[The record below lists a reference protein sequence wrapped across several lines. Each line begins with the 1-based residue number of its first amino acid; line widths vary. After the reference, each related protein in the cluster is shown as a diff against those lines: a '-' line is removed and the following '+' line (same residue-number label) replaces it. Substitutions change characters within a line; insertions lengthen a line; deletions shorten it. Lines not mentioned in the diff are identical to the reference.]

1 MTAARPRRI
10 TVRITRRITRH
21 APLAIVVALYLCLAA
36 AYAWRVPILEGA
48 DEHGHAS
55 YIDFVAAHHALPP
68 IGTVWESVQPPLY
81 YVVAAAVNGV
91 AGGRPLVPVTLR
103 LNDGF
108 RFDDPSSADV
118 FDPRSYDPAD
128 ARPAR
133 RLRLLSTLFGAATLV
148 LIYATA
154 LAAGRGRCSIALAAA
169 ALPALTPMFAHHN
182 AVLTNDALATTW
194 CALLTWQLVRSVTGD
209 GSADDRA
216 ASRRRSGDRLA
227 RDRPSV
233 PCAVRM
239 GIVVGVGMWTKYT
252 MAPVAAAAG
261 LGLILLPGTRRVRL
275 ARSLRF
281 TLTALAVSGPWLAW
295 NTWRY
300 GDPLAGAAMRRAH
313 AVLAVDLSPPA
324 LTVDPAFLWGVFI
337 SYWGKIGSMT
347 VPLHV
352 DAYAFFGLLTALG
365 VLGLPLA
372 IRRRTIDRGS
382 AAVLG
387 LIAGLTWCAFLVH
400 NARLSAVQG
409 RLLFPALPA
418 ISTLLAAGWAG
429 ALDAVVAAWATGSNR
444 TATRAPIVRRL
455 PLRALWTLR
464 APSALQYCRALPVAA
479 LIAGLMAINL
489 QTLAGPVQFA
499 FHDAPAAR
507 GRAAVAVAVAERP
520 RSTGDDRAAMAAS
533 ARDVASAG
541 IRAKARPAPRPSTGS
556 HATNPPARGPTVRPA
571 SLDPSDPAVA
581 QAAVAAGPP
590 VGGAPR
596 RDGDRTANR
605 RPKPTPPSGVGP
617 GGAGSVD
624 DRAVPPRRHE
634 PNGDGPVP
642 ETTAEAFRS
651 EGPASA
657 ISPAVPTPEPPP
669 PAAPPT

>member
-1 MTAARPRRI
+1 MTAARPRLI
-10 TVRITRRITRH
+10 ARH
-21 APLAIVVALYLCLAA
+21 APLAVVVVLYLCLAA

-55 YIDFVAAHHALPP
+55 YIDFVAARHALPP

-81 YVVAAAVNGV
+81 YVIAAAVNGA
-91 AGGRPLVPVTLR
+91 AGGRSLVPRTLR

-108 RFDDPSSADV
+108 RFDDPSSADAY
-118 FDPRSYDPAD
+118 DPRSYDPAD

-148 LIYATA
+148 LIYAAA
-154 LAAGRGRCSIALAAA
+154 LAAGRGRRSIALAAA

-194 CALLTWQLVRSVTGD
+194 CALLTWQLVRSIT
-209 GSADDRA
+209 
-216 ASRRRSGDRLA
+216 GDRLA
-227 RDRPSV
+227 GDRTARDGPLGGRPTSDRPSMT
-233 PCAVRM
+233 PAMRM
-239 GIVVGVGMWTKYT
+239 GIVAGVGMWTKYT

-261 LGLILLPGTRRVRL
+261 LVLILLPGTRRVRL
-275 ARSLRF
+275 SRTLHF
-281 TLTALAVSGPWLAW
+281 TLAALAVSGPWLAW

-313 AVLAVDLSPPA
+313 AVLAVDASPLA
-324 LTVDPAFLWGVFI
+324 LTADPAFLWGVFI

-352 DAYAFFGLLTALG
+352 DAYAFFGLLTVLG
-365 VLGLPLA
+365 VLGLPPA
-372 IRRRTIDRGS
+372 IRRRTVDRGS
-382 AAVLG
+382 AAALG
-387 LIAGLTWCAFLVH
+387 LIVGVTWCAFLAH
-400 NARLSAVQG
+400 NARLSAAQG

-418 ISTLLAAGWAG
+418 ISTLLAVGWAG
-429 ALDAVVAAWATGSNR
+429 VQDAVVAAWATGSNR
-444 TATRAPIVRRL
+444 MAARAPIARHL
-455 PLRALWTLR
+455 SLRALRVLQ
-464 APSALQYCRALPVAA
+464 APIARRFCRALPVAA

-507 GRAAVAVAVAERP
+507 GRAAVAVAVDERL
-520 RSTGDDRAAMAAS
+520 RSTGDDRAALAAS

-541 IRAKARPAPRPSTGS
+541 IRAKARPAPRPQRRPR
-556 HATNPPARGPTVRPA
+556 AENPPARGPTVRPA
-571 SLDPSDPAVA
+571 PLGPSAPAAA

-596 RDGDRTANR
+596 RDGNRTGNR

-617 GGAGSVD
+617 GGEGSVD